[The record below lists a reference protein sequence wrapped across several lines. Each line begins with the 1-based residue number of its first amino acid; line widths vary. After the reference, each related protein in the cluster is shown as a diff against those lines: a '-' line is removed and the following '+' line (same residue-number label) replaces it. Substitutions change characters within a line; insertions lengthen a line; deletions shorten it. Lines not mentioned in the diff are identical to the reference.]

1 MIFSGKRVKTE
12 GKPVVGSELVKTA
25 GVAGGASG
33 VVRASSATISQPSS
47 LGSIQAVSGSSPQTS
62 IGKASLGKLSAATP
76 SSSGTA
82 DSDLLLRSRCQAGLP
97 IADHTRSRSPSS
109 SSWW

>member
-12 GKPVVGSELVKTA
+12 GKPVAGSDLVKTT

-33 VVRASSATISQPSS
+33 VVRASSVTNIQPIS
-47 LGSIQAVSGSSPQTS
+47 LGSIQAVSGSSPLAS
-62 IGKASLGKLSAATP
+62 VGKASPGKVSGVTSSA
-76 SSSGTA
+76 SGTT

-97 IADHTRSRSPSS
+97 TAGHTRSRSPSS